1 MNAISSICSAE
12 NAVRNRP
19 TGLGQGRRLA
29 VQGAVAVLDGAA
41 VYLALFVACAL
52 SGIPFSHRT
61 MDFAG
66 LLPPLT
72 VGAATVSGAYQGRTL
87 LSPLASAARGGRAM
101 LYAASAGMFVLFAVK
116 ATQDVSRVAS
126 VTGVLLGI
134 CLVAVCRMVVAIHV
148 RGTCNAVAE
157 RILLIEDGARC
168 ADVSWARRAEAR
180 TMGLE
185 PDADDPVMLG
195 RIGDLM
201 HRMDRVVVCCP
212 EDRRERWAEVLK
224 SFDARGEIID
234 AQVDRLGV
242 IGAGRVGNR
251 GTLVVAA
258 HPLAPHHRI
267 VKRGFD
273 LVFSLAALV
282 LLSPVFAIV
291 ALAILRED
299 RGPVLF
305 RQDRLGQG
313 NRTFRMLKFRSM
325 RVDQC
330 DAKADRLTSRDDP
343 RVTRVGQFIRA
354 TSIDELPQL
363 INVLTGQMSIVG
375 PRPHAPMAKAGT
387 KLYWQV
393 DRRYWERHAL
403 KPGLT
408 GLAQVRGHRG
418 ATDHEDHLRARLQA
432 DLEYRNGWSIWRDL
446 RIVLAT
452 IRVLIHPQAY

>member
-1 MNAISSICSAE
+1 MNAISTIYGAQS
-12 NAVRNRP
+12 AVRNRP
-19 TGLGQGRRLA
+19 TGLGQGQRLA
-29 VQGAVAVLDGAA
+29 VQGMVATCDGAA
-41 VYLALFVACAL
+41 VYLAVFVSCLLHDVAFTH
-52 SGIPFSHRT
+52 GT
-61 MDFAG
+61 MDFAA

-72 VGAATVSGAYQGRTL
+72 VGIAIVSGAYQGRVL
-87 LSPLASAARGGRAM
+87 LAPLASAARGVRAM
-101 LYAASAGMFVLFAVK
+101 LYAAAAVMFVFFAIK
-116 ATQDVSRVAS
+116 ATQDLSRIAS
-126 VTGVLLGI
+126 LFGVVLGA
-134 CLVAVCRMVVAIHV
+134 CGLATCRMIIAIRV

-157 RILLIEDGARC
+157 RILLIEDGSRC
-168 ADVSWARRAEAR
+168 ADVKWACRAEVRA
-180 TMGLE
+180 MGLE
-185 PDADDPVMLG
+185 PDADDPVMLT

-212 EDRRERWAEVLK
+212 EDRRERWAAVLT

-273 LVFSLAALV
+273 IVASVLGLVA
-282 LLSPVFAIV
+282 LSPVFAVV

-299 RGPVLF
+299 RGPVF
-305 RQDRLGQG
+305 FWQDRLGQG

-325 RVDQC
+325 RADQC
-330 DAKADRLTSRDDP
+330 DAAANRLTSRDDP

-432 DLEYRNGWSIWRDL
+432 DLEYRNGWSIWRDF

-452 IRVLIHPQAY
+452 IRVLIHPKAY

>member
-1 MNAISSICSAE
+1 MNAISTITGADT
-12 NAVRNRP
+12 ATLHRP
-19 TGLGQGRRLA
+19 TGLGQGQRLA
-29 VQGAVAVLDGAA
+29 VQSLVAVCDGAA
-41 VYLALFVACAL
+41 VYLAFVLACAL
-52 SGIPFSHRT
+52 HGIALSHRT
-61 MDFAG
+61 MDFAA

-72 VGAATVSGAYQGRTL
+72 VGAAIVTGAYQGRVLLRPTL
-87 LSPLASAARGGRAM
+87 SAARGGRAM
-101 LYAASAGMFVLFAVK
+101 LYAAAGVMFVLFAVK
-116 ATQDVSRVAS
+116 AAQDVSRIAS
-126 VTGVLLGI
+126 LLGVVLAI
-134 CLVAVCRMVVAIHV
+134 CAMVLCRIVIAIRV
-148 RGTCNAVAE
+148 RILCNAVAE
-157 RILLIEDGARC
+157 RILLIEDGCRC
-168 ADVSWARRAEAR
+168 AGAARNLRVEAGA
-180 TMGLE
+180 MGLR

-195 RIGDLM
+195 RIGGLM

-212 EDRRERWAEVLK
+212 PERRMRWAEVLK

-234 AQVDRLGV
+234 PQVDALGV
-242 IGAGRVGNR
+242 IGAGRVGDR

-273 LVFSLAALV
+273 LAMSIVAIV
-282 LLSPVFAIV
+282 LLIPIFAIV
-291 ALAILRED
+291 VLAIVAED
-299 RGPVLF
+299 GGPILF
-305 RQDRLGQG
+305 RQQRVGQG
-313 NRTFRMLKFRSM
+313 NRPFTVLKFRSM
-325 RVDQC
+325 RVEQC
-330 DAKADRLTSRDDP
+330 DARAARLTTRGDP

-363 INVLTGQMSIVG
+363 LNVLVGQMSIVG
-375 PRPHAPMAKAGT
+375 PRPHAPMAKAGD

-393 DRRYWERHAL
+393 DPRYWERHAL

-452 IRVLIHPQAY
+452 VRVLVHPKAY

>member
-1 MNAISSICSAE
+1 M
-12 NAVRNRP
+12 R
-19 TGLGQGRRLA
+19 
-29 VQGAVAVLDGAA
+29 
-41 VYLALFVACAL
+41 
-52 SGIPFSHRT
+52 
-61 MDFAG
+61 
-66 LLPPLT
+66 
-72 VGAATVSGAYQGRTL
+72 
-87 LSPLASAARGGRAM
+87 
-101 LYAASAGMFVLFAVK
+101 
-116 ATQDVSRVAS
+116 
-126 VTGVLLGI
+126 
-134 CLVAVCRMVVAIHV
+134 
-148 RGTCNAVAE
+148 
-157 RILLIEDGARC
+157 
-168 ADVSWARRAEAR
+168 
-180 TMGLE
+180 LE

-201 HRMDRVVVCCP
+201 HRMDRVVVCCS

-452 IRVLIHPQAY
+452 IRVLIHPRAY